1 VHAACG
7 DVWFAAHSS
16 CPVCRRAVGAFAG
29 KPIEPMS
36 QPAPLP
42 AAQQA
47 RQLGSPLHNLL
58 NANAASLDA
67 SLTTQA
73 QPLMQSQVAE
83 PVPSADPTSDP
94 SAPPPSSL
102 LALSTA
108 ARPSRTHK
116 RSRSLPL
123 SDATGASAALDGL
136 AST

>member
-1 VHAACG
+1 
-7 DVWFAAHSS
+7 
-16 CPVCRRAVGAFAG
+16 
-29 KPIEPMS
+29 MS

-58 NANAASLDA
+58 NANAATLDA

-73 QPLMQSQVAE
+73 HPLMQSQVAE

-108 ARPSRTHK
+108 AHPTRTHK

>member
-1 VHAACG
+1 MHAACG
-7 DVWFAAHSS
+7 DDWFAAHSP

-29 KPIEPMS
+29 KLVEPMS
-36 QPAPLP
+36 QPGPLP

-47 RQLGSPLHNLL
+47 RQLGNPLDTLL
-58 NANAASLDA
+58 NANAATLDA
-67 SLTTQA
+67 SLTIQA

-94 SAPPPSSL
+94 PAPPPSSL
-102 LALSTA
+102 QALSTA
-108 ARPSRTHK
+108 AHPARMHK

-123 SDATGASAALDGL
+123 SDTTGATAALNGL